1 MSGAMTFSVALI
13 GLAGVATAVLGV
25 LLPGGRR
32 LEVLLALVAGAGGG
46 IAALAVGSSFV
57 SESDPDAF
65 ETLFLVATLL
75 GASIVGVLLV
85 VLWTRETRRG
95 TTHGG

>member
-13 GLAGVATAVLGV
+13 GLAGVATAVSGV

-57 SESDPDAF
+57 SESGQEAS

-85 VLWTRETRRG
+85 VLWIRDAGRG
-95 TTHGG
+95 T